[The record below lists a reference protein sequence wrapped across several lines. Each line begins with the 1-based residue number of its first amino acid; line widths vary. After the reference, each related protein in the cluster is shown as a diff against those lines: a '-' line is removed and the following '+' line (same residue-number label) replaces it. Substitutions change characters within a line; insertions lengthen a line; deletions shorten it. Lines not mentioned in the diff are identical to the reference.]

1 MKNKEVTIS
10 LEEYKEL
17 LLKERPSDNDKW
29 VLEKIKE
36 FIVNHSKLSD
46 DCKSISIESDWRF
59 SEGLLKYLK
68 LIDMEFYKALVKKC
82 YDNKLQEKRKAKYE
96 KEKLIKEQY
105 DKQIIDNKL
114 KEKYIDK
121 PIMINRYNEW
131 EKTKVKEIYATNKG
145 IYLRPYLDG
154 HICKLSREGHTWKM
168 WSELEELETQKQEL
182 ERRIK
187 EIKDKTEDLESQ
199 V

>member
-1 MKNKEVTIS
+1 MEIKSNQLLLNDVIYYTGNQYDSKHEVTKITI
-10 LEEYKEL
+10 YKL
-17 LLKERPSDNDKW
+17 YIDKDYIKINDYYY
-29 VLEKIKE
+29 L
-36 FIVNHSKLSD
+36 HSRENGYYYSSNLY
-46 DCKSISIESDWRF
+46 F
-59 SEGLLKYLK
+59 SEK
-68 LIDMEFYKALVKKC
+68 KATNVVNN
-82 YDNKLQEKRKAKYE
+82 YIEMQEKRKAKYE
-96 KEKLIKEQY
+96 KEKVIKEQY

-114 KEKYIDK
+114 REKYIDK
-121 PIMINRYNEW
+121 PIMIKRHNEW

>member
-1 MKNKEVTIS
+1 MEIKCNQLSLNDVIYYTGNQYDSVYEVKKITI
-10 LEEYKEL
+10 YKL
-17 LLKERPSDNDKW
+17 YIDKDYIKINDYYY
-29 VLEKIKE
+29 L
-36 FIVNHSKLSD
+36 HSRENGCYYSSNLY
-46 DCKSISIESDWRF
+46 F
-59 SEGLLKYLK
+59 SEK
-68 LIDMEFYKALVKKC
+68 KATNVINN
-82 YDNKLQEKRKAKYE
+82 YIEMQEKRKAKYE
-96 KEKLIKEQY
+96 KEKVIKERY

-121 PIMINRYNEW
+121 PIMINQNNEW
-131 EKTKVKEIYATNKG
+131 KKTKVKEIYATNKG

-187 EIKDKTEDLESQ
+187 EIKDKTEYLESKGE
-199 V
+199 